1 VSTLLRRAKP
11 HRPRALLA
19 VALLLATL
27 AGCAAPAT
35 HRRMVGPSGR
45 IYADPEPDVP
55 GISRFAYLNAHVAR
69 GGQPTAEGVRWLES
83 KGFRTIISFSPRAV
97 ERDQAKALG
106 MRYIAMPVQANLLG
120 SAPPTDA
127 QLDTF
132 FTVVRDSAQW
142 PVFFHC
148 HHGADRTGMFC
159 ALYRIEVDGWTHE
172 EAIGEMQAFGYND
185 FFRDLVHVVQ
195 KYKPRGAAADS
206 VR

>member
-1 VSTLLRRAKP
+1 MHARGLLVA
-11 HRPRALLA
+11 AFLLA
-19 VALLLATL
+19 AI

-35 HRRMVGPSGR
+35 HRRMVGPTGR

-55 GISRFAYLNAHVAR
+55 GIARFAYLNAHVAR

-83 KGFRTIISFSPRAV
+83 KGFRTIISFSPRAS
-97 ERDQAKALG
+97 EQDQAKALG
-106 MRYIAMPVQANLLG
+106 LRYVAIPVQANLLG

-132 FTVVRDSAQW
+132 FAVVNDSAQW

-195 KYKPRGAAADS
+195 KYEPRGAAADS